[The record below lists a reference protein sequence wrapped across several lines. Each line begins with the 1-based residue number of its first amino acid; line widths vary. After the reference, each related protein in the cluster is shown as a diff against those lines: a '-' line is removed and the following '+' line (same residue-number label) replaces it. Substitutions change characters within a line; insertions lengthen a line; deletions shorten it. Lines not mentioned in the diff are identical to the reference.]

1 MKGYNQ
7 PRRINGTIVHEPL
20 FECHDCGKK
29 FWGGLML
36 NTHLTLNHQ

>member
-1 MKGYNQ
+1 MSGYNQ
-7 PRRINGTIVHEPL
+7 PRRINGAIIHEPL
-20 FECHDCGKK
+20 FECDCGKK